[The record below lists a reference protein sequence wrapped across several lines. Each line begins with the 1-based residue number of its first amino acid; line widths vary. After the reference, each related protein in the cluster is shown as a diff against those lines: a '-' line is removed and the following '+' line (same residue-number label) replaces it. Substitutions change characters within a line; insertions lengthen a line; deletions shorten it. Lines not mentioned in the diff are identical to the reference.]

1 MLINVDEVG
10 IQRDDKYFRVF
21 VKVDTHTFH
30 TEKLNEA
37 TRNRLLGLLLDVE
50 ILNETQKD

>member
-1 MLINVDEVG
+1 MLVNVDEVG

-37 TRNRLLGLLLDVE
+37 TRNRLLGLLLDIE
-50 ILNETQKD
+50 ILDEEK